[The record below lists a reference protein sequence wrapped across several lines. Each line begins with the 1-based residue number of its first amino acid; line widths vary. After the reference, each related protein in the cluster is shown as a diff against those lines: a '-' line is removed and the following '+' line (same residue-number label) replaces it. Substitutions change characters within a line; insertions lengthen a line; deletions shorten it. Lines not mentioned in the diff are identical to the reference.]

1 MVSANGWA
9 GDKSNRCGSQGQRRF
24 QSFGNRAGRER
35 KGLAWPKKG
44 KEDRRITMTLTE
56 LSRKRGSNSPVEQIA
71 LETAATT
78 RLLEAEGILDYSG
91 HVSTRIPGRD
101 AFVIQIGSTSRA
113 EVGPESMLVVDYDG
127 KVLEG
132 DGQPPSELPIHLEIF
147 RARPDVQSVLHSHME
162 LAIAFTMMEGVKL
175 VPMRARASRWKSGI
189 PTDPDPSHIKL
200 PEQGRALAR
209 TLGPHH
215 AVLMRAHGLC
225 LVAESVRALFIDA
238 VHFKENATAQM
249 QALQA
254 GAKPIPLTDAEIE
267 QIERMEMRDW
277 HIKKLWNYYIRK
289 ANAENV
295 LPQSWA
301 DELLPTK
308 EMLKRD
314 RVLK

>member
-1 MVSANGWA
+1 MSV
-9 GDKSNRCGSQGQRRF
+9 
-24 QSFGNRAGRER
+24 
-35 KGLAWPKKG
+35 
-44 KEDRRITMTLTE
+44 TE
-56 LSRKRGSNSPVEQIA
+56 ISRQARGSNSTTQQTM

-78 RLLEAEGILDYSG
+78 RLLESEGILDYSG

-113 EVGPESMLVVDYDG
+113 EVSPDSLLVVDYDG
-127 KVLEG
+127 NVLEG
-132 DGQPPSELPIHLEIF
+132 DGQPPSELPIHLEIL

-175 VPMRARASRWKSGI
+175 LPMRARASRWKSGI
-189 PTDPDPSHIKL
+189 PIDPDPSHIKL

-209 TLGPHH
+209 TLGSHH

-225 LVAESVRALFIDA
+225 LVAESAQALFVDA

-254 GAKPIPLTDAEIE
+254 GAEPIPLTDAEIA
-267 QIERMEMRDW
+267 QIERMEMREW

-289 ANAENV
+289 AKAENV

-301 DELLPTK
+301 DELVPTK

-314 RVLK
+314 KTMN

>member
-1 MVSANGWA
+1 
-9 GDKSNRCGSQGQRRF
+9 
-24 QSFGNRAGRER
+24 
-35 KGLAWPKKG
+35 
-44 KEDRRITMTLTE
+44 MTLKEMPRTPP
-56 LSRKRGSNSPVEQIA
+56 RSNSAVEEVA

-78 RLLEAEGILDYSG
+78 RMLEAKGILDYSG

-101 AFVIQIGSTSRA
+101 AFVIQIGSDSRA
-113 EVGPESMLVVDYDG
+113 ELAPESMLVVDYDG

-132 DGQPPSELPIHLEIF
+132 DGQPPSELPIHLEIL

-162 LAIAFTMMEGVKL
+162 LAIAFTMMEGVTL

-189 PTDPDPSHIKL
+189 PIDPDPSHIKF

-225 LVAESVRALFIDA
+225 LVAESVQALFVDA
-238 VHFKENATAQM
+238 VHFKENASAQM
-249 QALQA
+249 QALQT
-254 GAKPIPLTDAEIE
+254 GAKPMPLTDAEIE

-289 ANAENV
+289 GLTEDT
-295 LPQSWA
+295 LPQAWA
-301 DELLPTK
+301 DELVPTK
-308 EMLKRD
+308 DMLKRD
-314 RVLK
+314 QTMK